1 MPNRWVRAGAAK
13 TLGEQPPLRHFGPS
27 PIGANTNVIQH
38 AGKTIA
44 LIEAGVS
51 AYELTDE
58 LDTIGVYDFEG
69 TQTGGT
75 AVTRSETRQPV
86 SCTQFRIAYIA
97 GIGSSTR

>member
-1 MPNRWVRAGAAK
+1 MGARSAAAK

-69 TQTGGT
+69 TLTRGYSGHPKRDPTTGELH
-75 AVTRSETRQPV
+75 AVSHSIYP
-86 SCTQFRIAYIA
+86 A
-97 GIGSSTR
+97 IGSRTR

>member
-1 MPNRWVRAGAAK
+1 MQGPRAAK

-69 TQTGGT
+69 TL
-75 AVTRSETRQPV
+75 TRGYSGHPERETRQPV

-97 GIGSSTR
+97 AIGSSTR